1 MTKQLAEI
9 PRHTID
15 GAITGNAEDLAF
27 VLGYFSGYIT
37 KLATRTLKDDYGN
50 EYVYLDEN
58 LRLRLEAKLI
68 CSIVSN
74 FDIDIA

>member
-1 MTKQLAEI
+1 MAKQLMDI
-9 PRHTID
+9 LRNVID
-15 GAITGNAEDLAF
+15 GAVEGKAEDLAF

>member
-1 MTKQLAEI
+1 MAKQLMDI
-9 PRHTID
+9 PRNVID
-15 GAITGNAEDLAF
+15 GAVEGKTEDLAF

-68 CSIVSN
+68 CSIVSY

>member
-1 MTKQLAEI
+1 MTKQLMDI
-9 PRHTID
+9 PRNVID
-15 GAITGNAEDLAF
+15 GAVAGNAEDLAF
-27 VLGYFSGYIT
+27 VLGYFGGYIT

-50 EYVYLDEN
+50 EYIFVDES
-58 LRLRLEAKLI
+58 LRHRLEAKLV

>member
-1 MTKQLAEI
+1 MAKQLMDI
-9 PRHTID
+9 PRNVID
-15 GAITGNAEDLAF
+15 GAVEGNPEDLAF

-50 EYVYLDEN
+50 EYVYLDES
-58 LRLRLEAKLI
+58 LRLRLEDKLVR
-68 CSIVSN
+68 SIISH